1 MRDAER
7 VRLRLIA
14 VKLVL
19 PPVVLSSVLRS
30 VCNAWITS
38 GRFAGP
44 TLPCPFGCG
53 LPEGDRF
60 AHFPVCVAIRDMW
73 GRACPC
79 SHPAVLRPTLEH
91 VLLISPD
98 LPTEAV
104 VQLALWSDV
113 IGYCVNDARAMGSSP
128 DKVLREGEGMILAR
142 FRPLGVQS
150 DSTRNVIAVMRDST
164 RVHQQLT

>member
-1 MRDAER
+1 
-7 VRLRLIA
+7 
-14 VKLVL
+14 
-19 PPVVLSSVLRS
+19 
-30 VCNAWITS
+30 
-38 GRFAGP
+38 
-44 TLPCPFGCG
+44 
-53 LPEGDRF
+53 
-60 AHFPVCVAIRDMW
+60 MW

-79 SHPAVLRPTLEH
+79 SHLAVLRPTFEH

-98 LPTEAV
+98 LPAEAV

-113 IGYCVNDARAMGSSP
+113 IGHCVNDARAIGSSP

-142 FRPLGVQS
+142 LRSLGVQS